1 MRPVKGAPNRVQR
14 LSRFPATPH
23 VSPLF
28 HIFPLR
34 HRNHLRRKIYIRWC
48 CIDLLNA
55 PPLPDIKWI
64 LLPRRVRLRDDV
76 PVLLLV
82 LWKIL
87 MPLASWFSRA
97 YVPMWLHSRVTR
109 IARVRRARLIRLA
122 RLATVGI
129 FRIASLRP
137 NGHREILQFFPNQTQ
152 FVDDLFS
159 YLVFHYGPL
168 HILHSPG
175 RRIYRNN

>member
-1 MRPVKGAPNRVQR
+1 MCTRKCDSAARLVPPFRFTATLDCQSGTNCSRSVPNFGG
-14 LSRFPATPH
+14 S
-23 VSPLF
+23 
-28 HIFPLR
+28 I
-34 HRNHLRRKIYIRWC
+34 
-48 CIDLLNA
+48 
-55 PPLPDIKWI
+55 PPKTGRSFIVWI
-64 LLPRRVRLRDDV
+64 CLQSVRLDEV

-109 IARVRRARLIRLA
+109 IARVRRSRLIRLA

-129 FRIASLRP
+129 FRIVSLRP

-159 YLVFHYGPL
+159 YLVFHMDPCTFYIVRGDNSFSR
-168 HILHSPG
+168 HG
-175 RRIYRNN
+175 F

>member
-1 MRPVKGAPNRVQR
+1 M
-14 LSRFPATPH
+14 
-23 VSPLF
+23 
-28 HIFPLR
+28 I
-34 HRNHLRRKIYIRWC
+34 LRRVWYHPSGSPPRW
-48 CIDLLNA
+48 IANLVQIVQEA
-55 PPLPDIKWI
+55 FQTSAAASPQKGRPFIVWI
-64 LLPRRVRLRDDV
+64 CLQSVRLDEV

-109 IARVRRARLIRLA
+109 IARVRRAPLIRLA

-129 FRIASLRP
+129 FRIVSLRP

-159 YLVFHYGPL
+159 YLVFHMDPCTFYIVRGDNSFSR
-168 HILHSPG
+168 HG
-175 RRIYRNN
+175 F

>member
-1 MRPVKGAPNRVQR
+1 MILRRVWCHPSGSPPRWIANLVQIVQEAFQTLAAASPPKGAPFYSV
-14 LSRFPATPH
+14 
-23 VSPLF
+23 
-28 HIFPLR
+28 
-34 HRNHLRRKIYIRWC
+34 
-48 CIDLLNA
+48 
-55 PPLPDIKWI
+55 WI
-64 LLPRRVRLRDDV
+64 CLQSVRLDEV

-109 IARVRRARLIRLA
+109 IARVRRAPLIRLA

-129 FRIASLRP
+129 FRIVSLRP

-159 YLVFHYGPL
+159 YLVFHMDPCTFYIVRG
-168 HILHSPG
+168 
-175 RRIYRNN
+175 NNSFSRHGF

>member
-1 MRPVKGAPNRVQR
+1 MSRVLCFIGEIDIVVLQLTR
-14 LSRFPATPH
+14 SCLTLIGQVDFPP
-23 VSPLF
+23 
-28 HIFPLR
+28 
-34 HRNHLRRKIYIRWC
+34 KC
-48 CIDLLNA
+48 
-55 PPLPDIKWI
+55 
-64 LLPRRVRLRDDV
+64 VRLRDEV

-87 MPLASWFSRA
+87 MPLASLLSRA

-152 FVDDLFS
+152 FVDYLFS
-159 YLVFHYGPL
+159 YLVFHPAPFTFYIACGDNSFSGAPRFEP
-168 HILHSPG
+168 STS
-175 RRIYRNN
+175 